1 MDVARAAAQDLS
13 VLEPLP
19 MIEKLSNGKR
29 DLAFRDRKQAGRSP
43 PARRP
48 DEARPMSSAP

>member
-29 DLAFRDRKQAGRSP
+29 DLAFRDRKPGRSVAAGAP
-43 PARRP
+43 PR
-48 DEARPMSSAP
+48 